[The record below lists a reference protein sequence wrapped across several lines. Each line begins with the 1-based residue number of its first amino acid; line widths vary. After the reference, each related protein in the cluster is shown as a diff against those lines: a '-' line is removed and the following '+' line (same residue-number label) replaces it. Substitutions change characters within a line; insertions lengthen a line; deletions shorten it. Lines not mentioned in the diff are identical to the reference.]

1 LRESESAGI
10 FFTDRITEEG
20 VSMYR
25 IAILDKDKAY
35 RERLI
40 LFLQEHHGESFEIT
54 VVENLDAL
62 DMEVT
67 QCNALFFG
75 DDVPV
80 DDALF
85 PEEVA
90 VGYLTEN
97 DESSEQHINKYQSME
112 KIYKRMLRLCEEKNA
127 SIEEAEPQ
135 ALPYQAETVT
145 EGGET
150 YRVYQIPEGQL
161 DRLAVKMLAGNR
173 IQGLPQTTYHDGRL
187 KVRITGLESLYQY
200 FSKNAAPRGKEKLLA
215 FFSDLITTALSL
227 EEYMLSMDRLLLN
240 AGEIYV
246 NAQTAQVFIPYIP
259 VQSDEVKNAVQ
270 CLEEIKA
277 LCSVLLEAA
286 EASLCEETALGNAE
300 IEHTEFGNAEIE
312 KAEFGNAEFG
322 NAEFQNTT
330 FERAE
335 FEHTEYQV
343 SDFQTTESQ
352 EDYGSTEEF
361 DRLQTCAKESL
372 ELKEGTKNLKKEKI
386 PYLVRKR
393 TGERIAINRT
403 LFKLGKD
410 ASYVDYCIKD
420 NPAVS
425 RNHADILRKKDGYYL
440 VDKGSLN
447 HTFVNGKKLAL
458 DEYRKLEDGCLVQ
471 LANEVFEFGLKG

>member
-1 LRESESAGI
+1 
-10 FFTDRITEEG
+10 
-20 VSMYR
+20 MYR
-25 IAILDKDKAY
+25 IAILEKDKAY

-62 DMEVT
+62 DMEIM
-67 QCNALFFG
+67 QCSALFFG

-127 SIEEAEPQ
+127 SVEETRPQ
-135 ALPYQAETVT
+135 ELPYQAETVT
-145 EGGET
+145 EGEET
-150 YRVYQIPEGQL
+150 YRVYQIPEDQL

-173 IQGLPQTTYHDGRL
+173 IQGLPQTAYHDGRL

-200 FSKNAAPRGKEKLLA
+200 FGKNAAPRGKEKLLA

-227 EEYMLSMDRLLLN
+227 EEYMLSMDRLLLD

-286 EASLCEETALGNAE
+286 EASHCEETVLQS
-300 IEHTEFGNAEIE
+300 
-312 KAEFGNAEFG
+312 
-322 NAEFQNTT
+322 AEFQVP
-330 FERAE
+330 EP
-335 FEHTEYQV
+335 
-343 SDFQTTESQ
+343 Q

>member
-1 LRESESAGI
+1 
-10 FFTDRITEEG
+10 
-20 VSMYR
+20 MYR
-25 IAILDKDKAY
+25 IAILEKDKAY

-62 DMEVT
+62 DMEIM
-67 QCNALFFG
+67 QCSALFFG

-127 SIEEAEPQ
+127 SVEETRPQ
-135 ALPYQAETVT
+135 ELPYQAETVT
-145 EGGET
+145 EGEET
-150 YRVYQIPEGQL
+150 YRVYQIPEDQL

-173 IQGLPQTTYHDGRL
+173 IQGLPQTAYHDGRL

-200 FSKNAAPRGKEKLLA
+200 FGKNAAPRGKEKLLA

-227 EEYMLSMDRLLLN
+227 EEYMLSMDRLLLD

-286 EASLCEETALGNAE
+286 EASHCEETVLQS
-300 IEHTEFGNAEIE
+300 
-312 KAEFGNAEFG
+312 
-322 NAEFQNTT
+322 AEFQVP
-330 FERAE
+330 EP
-335 FEHTEYQV
+335 
-343 SDFQTTESQ
+343 Q

-447 HTFVNGKKLAL
+447 HTFVNGKKLTL

>member
-1 LRESESAGI
+1 
-10 FFTDRITEEG
+10 
-20 VSMYR
+20 MYR
-25 IAILDKDKAY
+25 IAILEKDKAY

-62 DMEVT
+62 DMEIM
-67 QCNALFFG
+67 QCSALFFG

-127 SIEEAEPQ
+127 SVEETRPQ
-135 ALPYQAETVT
+135 ELPYQAETVT
-145 EGGET
+145 EGEET
-150 YRVYQIPEGQL
+150 YRVYQIPEDQL

-173 IQGLPQTTYHDGRL
+173 IQGLPQTAYHDGRL
-187 KVRITGLESLYQY
+187 KVRITGMESLYQY
-200 FSKNAAPRGKEKLLA
+200 FGKNAAPRGKEKLLA

-227 EEYMLSMDRLLLN
+227 EEYMLSMDRLLLD

-286 EASLCEETALGNAE
+286 EASHCEETVLQS
-300 IEHTEFGNAEIE
+300 
-312 KAEFGNAEFG
+312 
-322 NAEFQNTT
+322 AEFQVP
-330 FERAE
+330 EP
-335 FEHTEYQV
+335 
-343 SDFQTTESQ
+343 Q

-403 LFKLGKD
+403 LLKLGKD

>member
-1 LRESESAGI
+1 
-10 FFTDRITEEG
+10 
-20 VSMYR
+20 MYR
-25 IAILDKDKAY
+25 IAILEKDKAY

-62 DMEVT
+62 DMEIM
-67 QCNALFFG
+67 QCSALFFG

-127 SIEEAEPQ
+127 SVEETRPQ
-135 ALPYQAETVT
+135 ELPYQAETVT
-145 EGGET
+145 EGEET
-150 YRVYQIPEGQL
+150 YRVYQIPEDQL

-173 IQGLPQTTYHDGRL
+173 IQGLPQTAYHDGRL

-200 FSKNAAPRGKEKLLA
+200 FGKNAAPRGKEKLLA

-227 EEYMLSMDRLLLN
+227 EEYMLSMDRLLLD

-286 EASLCEETALGNAE
+286 EASHCEESALRSV
-300 IEHTEFGNAEIE
+300 EFE
-312 KAEFGNAEFG
+312 
-322 NAEFQNTT
+322 NAEFQVP
-330 FERAE
+330 EP
-335 FEHTEYQV
+335 
-343 SDFQTTESQ
+343 Q

-425 RNHADILRKKDGYYL
+425 RNHADILRKTDGYYL

>member
-1 LRESESAGI
+1 
-10 FFTDRITEEG
+10 
-20 VSMYR
+20 MYR
-25 IAILDKDKAY
+25 IAILEKDKAY

-62 DMEVT
+62 DMEIM
-67 QCNALFFG
+67 QCSALFFG

-127 SIEEAEPQ
+127 SVEEIRPQ
-135 ALPYQAETVT
+135 ELPYQAETVT
-145 EGGET
+145 EGEET
-150 YRVYQIPEGQL
+150 YRVYQIPEDQL

-173 IQGLPQTTYHDGRL
+173 IQGLPQTAYHDGRL

-200 FSKNAAPRGKEKLLA
+200 FGKNAAPRGKEKLLA

-227 EEYMLSMDRLLLN
+227 EEYMLSMDRLLLD

-286 EASLCEETALGNAE
+286 EASHCEESALRS
-300 IEHTEFGNAEIE
+300 
-312 KAEFGNAEFG
+312 AEFE
-322 NAEFQNTT
+322 NAEFQVP
-330 FERAE
+330 EP
-335 FEHTEYQV
+335 
-343 SDFQTTESQ
+343 Q

-425 RNHADILRKKDGYYL
+425 RNHADILRKTDGYYL

>member
-1 LRESESAGI
+1 
-10 FFTDRITEEG
+10 
-20 VSMYR
+20 MYR
-25 IAILDKDKAY
+25 IAILEKDKAY

-62 DMEVT
+62 DMEIM
-67 QCNALFFG
+67 QCSALFFG

-127 SIEEAEPQ
+127 SVEETRPQ
-135 ALPYQAETVT
+135 ELPYQAETVT
-145 EGGET
+145 EGEET
-150 YRVYQIPEGQL
+150 YRVYQIPEDQL

-173 IQGLPQTTYHDGRL
+173 IQGLPQTAYHDGRL
-187 KVRITGLESLYQY
+187 KVRITGMESLYQY
-200 FSKNAAPRGKEKLLA
+200 FGKNAAPRGKEKLLA

-227 EEYMLSMDRLLLN
+227 EEYMLSMDRLLLD

-286 EASLCEETALGNAE
+286 EASHCEETVLQS
-300 IEHTEFGNAEIE
+300 
-312 KAEFGNAEFG
+312 AEFE
-322 NAEFQNTT
+322 NAEFQVP
-330 FERAE
+330 EP
-335 FEHTEYQV
+335 
-343 SDFQTTESQ
+343 Q

>member
-1 LRESESAGI
+1 
-10 FFTDRITEEG
+10 
-20 VSMYR
+20 MYR
-25 IAILDKDKAY
+25 IAILEKDKAY

-62 DMEVT
+62 DMEIM
-67 QCNALFFG
+67 QCSALFFG

-127 SIEEAEPQ
+127 SVEETRPQ
-135 ALPYQAETVT
+135 ELPYQAETVT
-145 EGGET
+145 EGEET
-150 YRVYQIPEGQL
+150 YRVYQIPEDQL

-173 IQGLPQTTYHDGRL
+173 IQGLPQTAYHDGRL
-187 KVRITGLESLYQY
+187 KVRITGMESLYQY
-200 FSKNAAPRGKEKLLA
+200 FGKNAAPRGKEKLLA

-227 EEYMLSMDRLLLN
+227 EEYMLSMDRLLLD

-286 EASLCEETALGNAE
+286 EASHCEETVLQS
-300 IEHTEFGNAEIE
+300 
-312 KAEFGNAEFG
+312 
-322 NAEFQNTT
+322 AEFQVP
-330 FERAE
+330 EP
-335 FEHTEYQV
+335 
-343 SDFQTTESQ
+343 Q

-471 LANEVFEFGLKG
+471 LADEVFEFGLKG

>member
-1 LRESESAGI
+1 
-10 FFTDRITEEG
+10 
-20 VSMYR
+20 MYR
-25 IAILDKDKAY
+25 IAILEKDKAY

-62 DMEVT
+62 DMEIM
-67 QCNALFFG
+67 QCSALFFG

-80 DDALF
+80 DAALF

-127 SIEEAEPQ
+127 SVEETRPQ
-135 ALPYQAETVT
+135 ELPYQAETVT
-145 EGGET
+145 EGEET
-150 YRVYQIPEGQL
+150 YRVYQIPEDQL

-173 IQGLPQTTYHDGRL
+173 IQGLPQTAYHDGRL
-187 KVRITGLESLYQY
+187 KVRITGMESLYQY
-200 FSKNAAPRGKEKLLA
+200 FGKNAAPRGKEKLLA
-215 FFSDLITTALSL
+215 FFSNLITTALSL
-227 EEYMLSMDRLLLN
+227 EEYMLSMDRLLLD

-286 EASLCEETALGNAE
+286 EASHCEETVLQS
-300 IEHTEFGNAEIE
+300 
-312 KAEFGNAEFG
+312 
-322 NAEFQNTT
+322 AEFQVP
-330 FERAE
+330 EP
-335 FEHTEYQV
+335 
-343 SDFQTTESQ
+343 Q

>member
-25 IAILDKDKAY
+25 IAILEKDKAY

-62 DMEVT
+62 DMEIM
-67 QCNALFFG
+67 QCSALFFG

-127 SIEEAEPQ
+127 SVEETRPQ
-135 ALPYQAETVT
+135 ELPYQAETVT
-145 EGGET
+145 EGEET
-150 YRVYQIPEGQL
+150 YRVYQIPEDQL

-173 IQGLPQTTYHDGRL
+173 IQGLPQTAYHDGRL
-187 KVRITGLESLYQY
+187 KVRITGMESLYQY
-200 FSKNAAPRGKEKLLA
+200 FGKNAAPRGKEKLLA

-227 EEYMLSMDRLLLN
+227 EEYMLSMDRLLLD

-286 EASLCEETALGNAE
+286 EASHCEETVLQS
-300 IEHTEFGNAEIE
+300 
-312 KAEFGNAEFG
+312 
-322 NAEFQNTT
+322 AEFQVP
-330 FERAE
+330 EP
-335 FEHTEYQV
+335 
-343 SDFQTTESQ
+343 Q

>member
-1 LRESESAGI
+1 
-10 FFTDRITEEG
+10 
-20 VSMYR
+20 
-25 IAILDKDKAY
+25 
-35 RERLI
+35 
-40 LFLQEHHGESFEIT
+40 
-54 VVENLDAL
+54 
-62 DMEVT
+62 
-67 QCNALFFG
+67 
-75 DDVPV
+75 
-80 DDALF
+80 
-85 PEEVA
+85 
-90 VGYLTEN
+90 
-97 DESSEQHINKYQSME
+97 
-112 KIYKRMLRLCEEKNA
+112 
-127 SIEEAEPQ
+127 
-135 ALPYQAETVT
+135 
-145 EGGET
+145 
-150 YRVYQIPEGQL
+150 
-161 DRLAVKMLAGNR
+161 
-173 IQGLPQTTYHDGRL
+173 
-187 KVRITGLESLYQY
+187 
-200 FSKNAAPRGKEKLLA
+200 
-215 FFSDLITTALSL
+215 
-227 EEYMLSMDRLLLN
+227 MDRLLLD

-286 EASLCEETALGNAE
+286 EASHCEETVLQS
-300 IEHTEFGNAEIE
+300 
-312 KAEFGNAEFG
+312 
-322 NAEFQNTT
+322 AEFQVP
-330 FERAE
+330 EP
-335 FEHTEYQV
+335 
-343 SDFQTTESQ
+343 Q

-447 HTFVNGKKLAL
+447 HTFVNGKKLTL

>member
-1 LRESESAGI
+1 MLGSVCISERRYQDLRESESAGI

-25 IAILDKDKAY
+25 IAILEKDKAY

-62 DMEVT
+62 DMEIM
-67 QCNALFFG
+67 QCSALFFG

-127 SIEEAEPQ
+127 SVEETRPQ
-135 ALPYQAETVT
+135 ELPYQAETVT
-145 EGGET
+145 EGEET
-150 YRVYQIPEGQL
+150 YRVYQIPEDQL

-173 IQGLPQTTYHDGRL
+173 IQGLPQTAYHDGRL
-187 KVRITGLESLYQY
+187 KVRITGMESLYQY
-200 FSKNAAPRGKEKLLA
+200 FGKNAAPRGKEKLLA

-227 EEYMLSMDRLLLN
+227 EEYMLSMDRLLLD

-286 EASLCEETALGNAE
+286 EASHCEETVLQS
-300 IEHTEFGNAEIE
+300 
-312 KAEFGNAEFG
+312 
-322 NAEFQNTT
+322 AEFQVP
-330 FERAE
+330 EP
-335 FEHTEYQV
+335 
-343 SDFQTTESQ
+343 Q

>member
-1 LRESESAGI
+1 
-10 FFTDRITEEG
+10 
-20 VSMYR
+20 MYR
-25 IAILDKDKAY
+25 IAILEKDKAY

-62 DMEVT
+62 DMEIM
-67 QCNALFFG
+67 QCSALFFG

-127 SIEEAEPQ
+127 SVEETRPQ
-135 ALPYQAETVT
+135 ELPYQAETVT
-145 EGGET
+145 EGEET
-150 YRVYQIPEGQL
+150 YRVYQIPEDQL

-173 IQGLPQTTYHDGRL
+173 IQGLPQTAYHDGRL
-187 KVRITGLESLYQY
+187 KVRITGMESLYQY
-200 FSKNAAPRGKEKLLA
+200 FGKNAAPRGKEKLLA

-227 EEYMLSMDRLLLN
+227 EEYMLSMDRLLLD

-286 EASLCEETALGNAE
+286 EASHCEETVLQS
-300 IEHTEFGNAEIE
+300 
-312 KAEFGNAEFG
+312 
-322 NAEFQNTT
+322 AEFQVP
-330 FERAE
+330 EP
-335 FEHTEYQV
+335 
-343 SDFQTTESQ
+343 Q